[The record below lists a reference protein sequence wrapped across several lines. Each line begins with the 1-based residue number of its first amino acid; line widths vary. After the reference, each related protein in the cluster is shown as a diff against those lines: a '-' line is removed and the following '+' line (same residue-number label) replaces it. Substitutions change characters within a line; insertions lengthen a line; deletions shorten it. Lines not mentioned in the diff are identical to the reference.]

1 MLIMVYNLFSKL
13 KVLKI
18 DENTI
23 INILNYIKMLDFFLN
38 ECMTCKIS
46 VKIHVTVAYVDIS

>member
-23 INILNYIKMLDFFLN
+23 INILNYIKMLDFFPEWMYDL
-38 ECMTCKIS
+38 
-46 VKIHVTVAYVDIS
+46 